1 MRDDCSP
8 DETRWL
14 GHLGR
19 LLRFATHDEQ
29 AELQLTDDPGYP
41 DGVTTVQAAWGRSP
55 AHPQVTVHT
64 RLSRAQQ
71 EATVLH
77 EAAAWLRGD
86 VVSEMHRAAL
96 EADWAAGVHH
106 ARSADEEAAD
116 DYALN
121 VLLADEQIRAEL
133 CEPLE
138 DVRRD
143 LIEDRDHHAESS
155 GH

>member
-1 MRDDCSP
+1 MRRGGWGTWAASSDSRRTTSRQNSSSQTTQGIP
-8 DETRWL
+8 T
-14 GHLGR
+14 
-19 LLRFATHDEQ
+19 
-29 AELQLTDDPGYP
+29 
-41 DGVTTVQAAWGRSP
+41 GVTTVQAAWGRSP

-96 EADWAAGVHH
+96 EADWAAGVDH